1 MGELVNKEA
10 QTTKVSCPKCGG
22 TGTFNNETCSTCNG
36 TGQVNVL
43 NG

>member
-1 MGELVNKEA
+1 MGELVNKEE

-22 TGTFNNETCSTCNG
+22 TGTFNNEICSTCNG